1 MMRFGLVLFHFEFF
15 FFLFC
20 VFSQV
25 FLFYFFI
32 SFDVFFCFVCLNVGS
47 QNVKAITFFG

>member
-1 MMRFGLVLFHFEFF
+1 MMRLGLVLFH

>member
-1 MMRFGLVLFHFEFF
+1 MMRFGLVLFHFEL

>member
-1 MMRFGLVLFHFEFF
+1 MMRFGLVLFHFEFL
-15 FFLFC
+15 FLFC